1 MTTQTIKENIARAT
15 ELANQLRQAIAAI
28 NHAACKE
35 MSNKEKERLSTT
47 EEALLSEM
55 VTPNIHAATELYGR
69 LVGLDN
75 IYNKEA

>member
-1 MTTQTIKENIARAT
+1 MTTQTIKENIAHAT

-28 NHAACKE
+28 NHSACE
-35 MSNKEKERLSTT
+35 AMSNKEKESLSTT